1 MRDYQDPLGQLQMM
15 RKLNQQVFEAQ
26 RPNSAKN
33 QPSNNASTVNTSGL
47 HSARERPV
55 LNYGERLYQKGVKR
69 KEELERHIRE
79 SKTQKEEREK
89 QRFTFQPQINQVS
102 REIARSESQLLRFGE

>member
-33 QPSNNASTVNTSGL
+33 QPSNNASTVNTSGR

-55 LNYGERLYQKGVKR
+55 LNYGERLYR
-69 KEELERHIRE
+69 C
-79 SKTQKEEREK
+79 
-89 QRFTFQPQINQVS
+89 FS
-102 REIARSESQLLRFGE
+102 RSSFWVFDSLMWRSSSSFRLTPFW